1 MANPLYKVSFTSNF
15 RFGKLRE
22 KIDEIVGDSNKGIV
36 DSIARNTK
44 KNILT
49 ASYESNKLSDV
60 TLDARRRGASSFSGH
75 NPSPTT
81 ETRPLL
87 YSKRLFDSIKPTKDG
102 LEIMDY
108 AFEHQKGFTTS
119 SGKSVPPRPFI
130 ATIDEDK
137 DALKKINDRIVN
149 RINKTMLKTSR

>member
-1 MANPLYKVSFTSNF
+1 MYKVKFTSNF
-15 RFGKLRE
+15 RFGKLGA
-22 KIDEIVGDSNKGIV
+22 KLDGIIGDSNKGIV

-44 KNILT
+44 KNIISGGT
-49 ASYESNKLSDV
+49 QALSDV
-60 TLDARRRGASSFSGH
+60 TLDARRRGASSFPGH
-75 NPSPTT
+75 TPSPTT

-108 AFEHQKGFTTS
+108 ALEHQKGFVTAT
-119 SGKSVPPRPFI
+119 GKTVPPRPFI

-137 DALKKINDRIVN
+137 DALKKVNDRIVN
-149 RINKTMLKTSR
+149 GMNRAMLKTSR